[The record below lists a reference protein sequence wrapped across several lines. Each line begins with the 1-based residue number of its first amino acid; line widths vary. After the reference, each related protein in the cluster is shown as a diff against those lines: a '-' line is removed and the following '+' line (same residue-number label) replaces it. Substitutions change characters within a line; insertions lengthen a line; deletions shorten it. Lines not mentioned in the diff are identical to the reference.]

1 MAGDPAAPP
10 AIAEM
15 VVSSAHE
22 AFTEGWQLSM
32 WAGAA
37 LAAAAVVFAALR
49 GPTDAVGQRSD
60 LTA

>member
-1 MAGDPAAPP
+1 MKAY
-10 AIAEM
+10 
-15 VVSSAHE
+15 E

-49 GPTDAVGQRSD
+49 GPTDAGHAAALRVHEQ
-60 LTA
+60 LL